1 MSTPRTPD
9 PLDQERE
16 LDGRLPDGI
25 RPLGVPTAR
34 SGHQAFVL
42 AAAAVVALLALIF
55 TLGWVVFHQLTPA
68 TRDQQRITPPSQ
80 GAPTQGAPSRTAPL
94 TPVPTLN

>member
-1 MSTPRTPD
+1 MSSRTPD
-9 PLDQERE
+9 PLDEARE
-16 LDGRLPDGI
+16 LDGQLPDGV

-34 SGHQAFVL
+34 SGHNAFVL
-42 AAAAVVALLALIF
+42 SAAVVVALLALIF

-68 TRDQQRITPPSQ
+68 TRDQQRITPPTQ

-94 TPVPTLN
+94 SPAPTLD